1 MPPVEQ
7 FVLQEPGIAGKPLSP
22 WLRRLAIAWEQRR
35 FIFRIA
41 VVGLA
46 LSTVIAFV
54 IPKQYES
61 TARIMPPES
70 NLNAAMLAA
79 MSGRMLPG
87 NLGALAG
94 GLLGVR
100 NNSTV
105 FASLLLSGTVTGR
118 IVDRFELQKLYRSRY
133 KQNAVK
139 RLVHLTDVSEDRKTG
154 IITVIVS
161 DTDQRRARDMA
172 QAYLDELNALV
183 SRVNTTSAG
192 RERQFIEQRLISVKS
207 DLDDASRQL
216 SAFSSK
222 NATLDVKEQTRAT
235 VEAAA
240 KLEGEAIFAR
250 TELSSLERVYG
261 PENIRVRAA
270 KARVTQLDQE
280 VQRATG
286 SPDDNASRSDAPY
299 PPLRALPGL
308 GVQWADLYRR
318 VKLQETIYELL
329 TQQYE
334 LARIEEAKSIPTV
347 SIVDSPSWPEKKSF
361 PPRLLIMC
369 AGTLLCLLGSFFYA
383 VRRAEWTDVAAD
395 DPRKALARQVLADL
409 RSYHP
414 KWFTRSHR
422 NGHEH

>member
-1 MPPVEQ
+1 MAPVEQ
-7 FVLQEPGIAGKPLSP
+7 FVLQEAGTRDPQLSP
-22 WLRRLAIAWEQRR
+22 WLRRFATAWKQRR
-35 FIFRIA
+35 FIFRMSVA
-41 VVGLA
+41 GLL

-87 NLGALAG
+87 NLGALTG

-139 RLVHLTDVSEDRKTG
+139 RLVHRTDVSEDRKTG
-154 IITVIVS
+154 IITLTVA
-161 DTDQRRARDMA
+161 DTDQHRARDMA

-192 RERQFIEQRLISVKS
+192 RERQFIEQRLVSVKS

-222 NATLDVKEQTRAT
+222 NATLDVKEQTRAI

-240 KLEGEAIFAR
+240 KLEGEAVFAR

-286 SPDDNASRSDAPY
+286 SPDDSVSHGDTPY

-361 PPRLLIMC
+361 PPRLLII
-369 AGTLLCLLGSFFYA
+369 GTGTFLCLLGSFFYT
-383 VRRAEWTDVAAD
+383 VRRTEWSEVAAD
-395 DPRKALARQVLADL
+395 DPRKTLARQVLQDL
-409 RSYHP
+409 RNDHSH
-414 KWFTRSHR
+414 WFTRSHR
-422 NGHEH
+422 NGHQY

>member
-1 MPPVEQ
+1 MSSLEH
-7 FVLQEPGIAGKPLSP
+7 FVVQEPTGAAEQPSP
-22 WLRRLAIAWEQRR
+22 WLRRVSIAWERRR
-35 FIFRIA
+35 FILRVSA
-41 VVGLA
+41 VGLL
-46 LSTVIAFV
+46 LSTAVAFLL
-54 IPKQYES
+54 PKQYES

-87 NLGALAG
+87 NLGAVAG
-94 GLLGVR
+94 GLLGLR

-105 FASLLLSGTVTGR
+105 FASLLLSGTVTGH

-139 RLVHLTDVSEDRKTG
+139 RLIHLTDVSEDRKTG
-154 IITVIVS
+154 ILTITVS

-172 QAYLDELNALV
+172 QAYLDELNSLV

-192 RERQFIEQRLISVKS
+192 RERQFIEQRLVSVKS
-207 DLDDASRQL
+207 DLDQAQQQL

-222 NATLDVKEQTRAT
+222 NVTLDVKEQTRAT

-250 TELSSLERVYG
+250 TELSSLEGVYG

-270 KARVTQLDQE
+270 KARAAHLDRE

-286 SPDDNASRSDAPY
+286 SADDSAPLGDTPY

-347 SIVDSPSWPEKKSF
+347 SIVDSPGWPEKKSF
-361 PPRLLIMC
+361 PPRLLIMV
-369 AGTLLCLLGSFFYA
+369 AGTLLCLLGAFFYA
-383 VRRAEWTDVAAD
+383 VRREEWTIVPSD
-395 DPRKALARQVLADL
+395 DPRKILAWRILHDL
-409 RSYHP
+409 RNDHP
-414 KWFTRSHR
+414 GWFKAIHR
-422 NGHEH
+422 NGNQH